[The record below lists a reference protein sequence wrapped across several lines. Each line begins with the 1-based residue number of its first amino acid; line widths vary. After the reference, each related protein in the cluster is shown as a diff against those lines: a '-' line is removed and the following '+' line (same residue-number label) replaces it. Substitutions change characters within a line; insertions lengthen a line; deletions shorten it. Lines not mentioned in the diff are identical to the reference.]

1 MWGQRSQQ
9 AGYPDT
15 LLEYRMTTTTP
26 EAYGAHATDRTDD
39 RRTVRS
45 FTETKL
51 GFKTSEFLMMLIF
64 VVGVLVAAYAS
75 NADAISRED
84 GWRFASF
91 VAAAY
96 IVSRGFAK
104 LGTREPYSRET

>member
-1 MWGQRSQQ
+1 
-9 AGYPDT
+9 
-15 LLEYRMTTTTP
+15 MTTTTP
-26 EAYGAHATDRTDD
+26 GSFATTTDRTDD

-45 FTETKL
+45 FTETKV

-64 VVGVLVAAYAS
+64 LVGVLIAAYAS
-75 NADAISRED
+75 SADALSRED

-96 IVSRGFAK
+96 IVSRGLAK
-104 LGTREPYSRET
+104 LGAREPYDREV

>member
-1 MWGQRSQQ
+1 
-9 AGYPDT
+9 
-15 LLEYRMTTTTP
+15 MTTTTP
-26 EAYGAHATDRTDD
+26 GAYTTGTADHTDD

-64 VVGVLVAAYAS
+64 VIGVLVAAYVS
-75 NADAISRED
+75 NADALSRED
-84 GWRFASF
+84 GWRFAGF

-96 IVSRGFAK
+96 IVSRGLAK
-104 LGTREPYSRET
+104 LGTREPYSREV

>member
-1 MWGQRSQQ
+1 
-9 AGYPDT
+9 
-15 LLEYRMTTTTP
+15 MTTTTP
-26 EAYGAHATDRTDD
+26 GSYTAGSTDRTDA

-51 GFKTSEFLMMLIF
+51 GYKTSEFLMMLIF
-64 VVGVLVAAYAS
+64 VIGVLVAAYAS
-75 NADAISRED
+75 NADALSRED

-96 IVSRGFAK
+96 IVSRGLAK
-104 LGTREPYSRET
+104 LGTREPYDRDA

>member
-1 MWGQRSQQ
+1 
-9 AGYPDT
+9 
-15 LLEYRMTTTTP
+15 MTTTTP
-26 EAYGAHATDRTDD
+26 GSFTASTGDRTDD

-75 NADAISRED
+75 SADALSRED

-96 IVSRGFAK
+96 IVSRGLAK
-104 LGTREPYSRET
+104 LGTREPYNREV

>member
-1 MWGQRSQQ
+1 
-9 AGYPDT
+9 
-15 LLEYRMTTTTP
+15 LEYKMTTTTP
-26 EAYGAHATDRTDD
+26 GSYGTATPDRTDA
-39 RRTVRS
+39 RRTVRT

-64 VVGVLVAAYAS
+64 VVGVIVAAYAS
-75 NADAISRED
+75 NADALSRED

-96 IVSRGFAK
+96 IVSRGLAK
-104 LGTREPYSRET
+104 LGTREPYERDI

>member
-1 MWGQRSQQ
+1 
-9 AGYPDT
+9 
-15 LLEYRMTTTTP
+15 MTTTTP
-26 EAYGAHATDRTDD
+26 GSYGAHATDRPDD
-39 RRTVRS
+39 RRVVRS

-75 NADAISRED
+75 NADALSRED

-96 IVSRGFAK
+96 IVSRGLAK
-104 LGTREPYSRET
+104 LGTREPYDREA

>member
-1 MWGQRSQQ
+1 M
-9 AGYPDT
+9 
-15 LLEYRMTTTTP
+15 
-26 EAYGAHATDRTDD
+26 D

-75 NADAISRED
+75 SADALSRED

-96 IVSRGFAK
+96 IVSRGLAK
-104 LGTREPYSRET
+104 LGTREPYNREV